1 MRILAID
8 TSSLVAS
15 AAILEDDQLL
25 GEMIINHPKT
35 HSQKLMPIIQALL
48 ESLGLKVTDMDM
60 IAVAG
65 GPGSFT
71 GVRIGLSA
79 AKAMAQPF
87 DIPVVMISSLEG
99 LAYNLPGYDGVICP
113 ILDARRG
120 EVYTAAYRWQSE
132 TLVTVLEDQPLPLVE
147 LLEKFKAGHAARIV
161 FLGDAAEKFKETI
174 FEILGAKAVI
184 APPSHSMQKASSVA
198 MAALRNHQ
206 ADAVKYDEVKANYLR
221 RSEAE
226 VTWEKKH
233 GKQSEQ

>member
-8 TSSLVAS
+8 TSSQVAS
-15 AAILEDDQLL
+15 VAILENEKLL
-25 GEMIINHPKT
+25 GEMTINHPKT
-35 HSQKLMPIIQALL
+35 HSQKLMPIIETL
-48 ESLGLKVTDMDM
+48 SLSLDLKIADMDT

-79 AKAMAQPF
+79 AKALAHPF
-87 DIPVVMISSLEG
+87 NLPVVMVSSLKG
-99 LAYNLPGYDGVICP
+99 LAYNLPGYDGVVCP

-120 EVYTAAYRWQSE
+120 EVYTAAYRWQGDSLI
-132 TLVTVLEDQPLPLVE
+132 TMIDDQPMHLSE
-147 LLEKFKAGHAARIV
+147 LLDRLKEGHAQRIV
-161 FLGDAAEKFKETI
+161 FLGDAAEKFKDQIHSE
-174 FEILGAKAVI
+174 LGARAVI

-198 MAALRNHQ
+198 MVALRNPNSG
-206 ADAVKYDEVKANYLR
+206 VKYDEVKANYLR

-233 GKQSEQ
+233 GKESK

>member
-8 TSSLVAS
+8 TSSQVAS
-15 AAILEDDQLL
+15 VAILENEKLL
-25 GEMIINHPKT
+25 GEMTINHPKT
-35 HSQKLMPIIQALL
+35 HSQKLMPIIETL
-48 ESLGLKVTDMDM
+48 SLSLDLKIADMDT

-79 AKAMAQPF
+79 AKALAHPF
-87 DIPVVMISSLEG
+87 NLPVVMVSSLKG
-99 LAYNLPGYDGVICP
+99 LAYNLPGYDGVVCP

-120 EVYTAAYRWQSE
+120 EVYTAAYRWQGDSLI
-132 TLVTVLEDQPLPLVE
+132 TMIDDQPMHLSE
-147 LLEKFKAGHAARIV
+147 LLDRLKEGHAQRIV
-161 FLGDAAEKFKETI
+161 FLGDAAEKFKDQIHSE
-174 FEILGAKAVI
+174 LGARAVI

-198 MAALRNHQ
+198 MVALRNSNSG
-206 ADAVKYDEVKANYLR
+206 VKYDEVKANYLR

-233 GKQSEQ
+233 GKESK

>member
-15 AAILEDDQLL
+15 AAVLEDEKLL
-25 GEMIINHPKT
+25 GEMTINHPKT
-35 HSQKLMPIIQALL
+35 HSQKLMPIIKALL
-48 ESLGLKVTDMDM
+48 ESLGLKVADMDL

-87 DIPVVMISSLEG
+87 DLPVVMVSSLKG
-99 LAYNLPGYDGVICP
+99 LAYNLPGYDGIVCP

-132 TLVTVLEDQPLPLVE
+132 SLLTLIDDQPMLLEE
-147 LLEKFKAGHAARIV
+147 LLERFKEGHAQRIV

-174 FEILGAKAVI
+174 FNVLGAKAVI
-184 APPSHSMQKASSVA
+184 APASHGMQKASSIA
-198 MAALRNHQ
+198 MAAYRNHNNS
-206 ADAVKYDEVKANYLR
+206 AVKYDQVKANYLR

-233 GKQSEQ
+233 GTKSE